1 MKDQSIEDIL
11 AAVKLT
17 EAMQAIGKEGLE
29 QLVERKAT
37 GIEKRIA
44 QAKAKKDGRAAAGKK
59 RARLNYQK
67 RWMRAKRLKVLE
79 AIPTEGFYGY
89 FLIHKDKWK
98 ISREEWEEHVEPCL
112 GDEWIAIHK
121 YDGSKAY
128 TLDNIYIQDEST
140 TIFDGKEWSL
150 KQLGASPCVL

>member
-1 MKDQSIEDIL
+1 MKEQSLEDL
-11 AAVKLT
+11 MTAVRLT

-98 ISREEWEEHVEPCL
+98 ISREDWEQHVEPCL
-112 GDEWIAIHK
+112 GDEWISVFR
-121 YDGSKAY
+121 YDGKKPH
-128 TLDNIYIQDEST
+128 TLDNIYIQDDLT
-140 TIFDGKEWSL
+140 TVFDGKEWKL
-150 KQLGASPCVL
+150 KQEGYTIGS